1 MSKKSFIDSV
11 KVGEACSED
20 WEKMDGNDRFRFC
33 SHCSEHVNN
42 LSEMTRK
49 EAARFVRASD
59 GNICI
64 RYIVDPRSQRPMF
77 ANQLHQITRRAP
89 GLTAGVMTAS
99 MALSTA
105 AYAQSEPVAANAKT
119 ASVRVEQ
126 TKNDA
131 PKEKVKEPATP
142 DQTSRISGT
151 ITDANGAVI
160 TGATVTILGM
170 STTRD
175 SSATTN
181 DEGVY
186 RFENLKPGTYQ
197 IESTAPGF
205 MTNVRAITVGEQDEK
220 VEDSSLEIGGVNE
233 TVEVRADMTL
243 PVGEI
248 MEMGGV
254 MVAVEYTSALSRAVA
269 NEDVD
274 AVRDLISKGENV
286 NAKEDSYSK
295 ITPLFVAVEQGNIE
309 IVQMLLDAGAKVNA
323 RDKQK
328 QTPLMRI
335 DSDATPEL
343 IAVLIRSGAKVGLTD
358 NEGNTALILT
368 VNYSEAEI
376 VQALIDAGADINH
389 ANNDGYTALMR
400 AAQNDDI
407 EIVKALL
414 QAGAQVNATNKDGEN
429 AWDMSS
435 NDEVKELLASFGARV
450 KIVDE
455 EKPSLATIIQ

>member
-33 SHCSEHVNN
+33 SHCSKHVNN

-142 DQTSRISGT
+142 ASTARITGT
-151 ITDANGAVI
+151 ITDPNGAVI
-160 TGATVTILGM
+160 PGATVTILGM

-220 VEDSSLEIGGVNE
+220 VEDSSLDVAPIEV
-233 TVEVRADMTL
+233 TVDITSNVQLEVAS
-243 PVGEI
+243 
-248 MEMGGV
+248 MGGAIAV
-254 MVAVEYTSALSRAVA
+254 VEYTSLLSRAVA
-269 NEDVD
+269 DEDVD

-343 IAVLIRSGAKVGLTD
+343 IDVLIRHGAKVGLTD

>member
-33 SHCSEHVNN
+33 SHCSKHVNN

-64 RYIVDPRSQRPMF
+64 RYTVDPRSQRPLF
-77 ANQLHQITRRAP
+77 ANQLHQLTRRAP
-89 GLTAGVMTAS
+89 GITAGVMTAS
-99 MALSTA
+99 IALSTA
-105 AYAQSEPVAANAKT
+105 VYAQTSPLPV
-119 ASVRVEQ
+119 S
-126 TKNDA
+126 
-131 PKEKVKEPATP
+131 TP
-142 DQTSRISGT
+142 VVVTSP
-151 ITDANGAVI
+151 V
-160 TGATVTILGM
+160 
-170 STTRD
+170 TRD
-175 SSATTN
+175 GSN
-181 DEGVY
+181 
-186 RFENLKPGTYQ
+186 
-197 IESTAPGF
+197 
-205 MTNVRAITVGEQDEK
+205 
-220 VEDSSLEIGGVNE
+220 
-233 TVEVRADMTL
+233 TL
-243 PVGEI
+243 PDPPPIQDLPIPER
-248 MEMGGV
+248 ETFELGGV

-269 NEDVD
+269 NEDID
-274 AVRDLISKGENV
+274 AVRDLISKGEKV

-328 QTPLMRI
+328 QTPLMRL
-335 DSDATPEL
+335 DNDATPEL
-343 IAVLIRSGAKVGLTD
+343 IAVLIRHGAKVGLTD

-368 VNYSEAEI
+368 VNYSAAEI

-400 AAQNDDI
+400 AAENDDI
-407 EIVKALL
+407 EIVRTLL
-414 QAGAQVNATNKDGEN
+414 QAGAQVNATDKNDKN
-429 AWDMSS
+429 AWDLSS
-435 NDEVKELLASFGARV
+435 NDEVKELLATYGARV

-455 EKPSLATIIQ
+455 EKPSPAAIIQ